1 MSCSRWPFIFSYLVT
16 LTLVSSHRR
25 RGCGL
30 WWLHVATSAR
40 RSMLTWIGASLL
52 LGLRCN
58 KGRNDCRRPSATWKE
73 TCSCWGQQGWRT
85 SMEAKESIPRSAV
98 SESCVSKLCIRLAFG
113 LYDNL
118 DVKWDL
124 CLSVWMM
131 TSRYIV
137 GYIFM
142 FASWPCVYLCYQCVN
157 SNAHLSCKWLWVVK
171 GYWKSALCAVCSPHI
186 ILFFSVLIQTP
197 GQSPGDHRSSAAS
210 GDQSLGP
217 DRGQTWDSS

>member
-16 LTLVSSHRR
+16 HTLVSIRMGPSSSHRR

-30 WWLHVATSAR
+30 WWLRVATSAR

-52 LGLRCN
+52 LGLRCS

-113 LYDNL
+113 LYDYL

-131 TSRYIV
+131 TSWCIV
-137 GYIFM
+137 SSIFM
-142 FASWPCVYLCYQCVN
+142 FASWPCVFDLWVYLCHQCVN
-157 SNAHLSCKWLWVVK
+157 SNARLSCKWLWVVK
-171 GYWKSALCAVCSPHI
+171 G
-186 ILFFSVLIQTP
+186 
-197 GQSPGDHRSSAAS
+197 
-210 GDQSLGP
+210 
-217 DRGQTWDSS
+217 